1 MREASFDNGGSSIVD
16 TSVEPAARFEVRGT
30 SLTVRNLTW
39 PPPVPRPSSSTR
51 RCRAAARSR
60 PAAPEHRAH
69 PPGPEAELD
78 QVDLGPARPY
88 VPFDARVRGKVS
100 GRVKVNGTFGETISL
115 VIDGDASADRLTL
128 GDDER
133 RLATVQRAEMV
144 GFRYQYPTSVR
155 IKQITL
161 RKPWLL
167 FERNTDGSFELA
179 SLFVSRTPPTAP
191 APAAANRPAPA
202 APIRVLIGTLTLED
216 GFVRFV
222 DRTTTPAFTEEAS
235 RRVGHRRGHRH
246 APSRHAKVA
255 LRATFASGTPLSI
268 RGAVGGFM
276 GPHFLDLTV
285 EITEYPVP
293 RLNPYMD
300 HLLAWIAKDGTLT
313 ATLHYQLS
321 GDDLQ
326 ADNDAPPGAR
336 PPARRRR
343 GGAVQQRVGLPLD
356 TLVSVLKTGAAT
368 FT

>member
-1 MREASFDNGGSSIVD
+1 M
-16 TSVEPAARFEVRGT
+16 
-30 SLTVRNLTW
+30 
-39 PPPVPRPSSSTR
+39 
-51 RCRAAARSR
+51 
-60 PAAPEHRAH
+60 
-69 PPGPEAELD
+69 
-78 QVDLGPARPY
+78 
-88 VPFDARVRGKVS
+88 
-100 GRVKVNGTFGETISL
+100 
-115 VIDGDASADRLTL
+115 IDGDASADRLTL

-144 GFRYQYPTSVR
+144 GFRYQYPTSIR

-222 DRTTTPAFTEEAS
+222 DRTTDPDFAEELSAVS
-235 RRVGHRRGHRH
+235 VTAEGIGTR
-246 APSRHAKVA
+246 PSRHAKVA

-268 RGAVGGFM
+268 RGAVGGFT

-326 ADNDAPPGAR
+326 ADNDVTLRALDLQRAGGA
-336 PPARRRR
+336 

-356 TLVSVLKTGAAT
+356 TLVSVLKDRRGDIHVNVPGRRKPVGAGIPLR
-368 FT
+368 